1 MITDTLKTP
10 LPEWLPSLV
19 VAAIGGALVGLAAV
33 MFVLRVFS
41 LEATVATVGTVVEDL
56 KIRSYDRQIP
66 SRVEMQVAYRTS
78 SGREYRL
85 TSTAYGRHPEFPTG
99 SPIPVRYYREHP
111 DDAYIDTF
119 RATWRAPVLIG
130 GVGMLLAMIA
140 GRALWLLR
148 QREIERGRGPT
159 ADPFV
164 SALRRPR

>member
-10 LPEWLPSLV
+10 LPDWLPSLII
-19 VAAIGGALVGLAAV
+19 AAIGVALVGLAVVLIA
-33 MFVLRVFS
+33 LRVGS
-41 LEATVATVGTVVEDL
+41 LDATVATVGTVVEDI
-56 KIRSYDRQIP
+56 KIRSFDRQTP
-66 SRVEMQVAYRTS
+66 TRVEMQVAYRTG

-85 TSTAYGRHPEFPTG
+85 TSSDYGHHPEFPTG

-140 GRALWLLR
+140 GRALWLSR
-148 QREIERGRGPT
+148 QQEIERRREPT
-159 ADPFV
+159 PDPFV
-164 SALRRPR
+164 AALRRPR